1 MASPHCPAL
10 LVRTAWA
17 SPATVTSPTVGSE
30 GETLA
35 RLFLEP
41 RVASRLALRLLPFLA
56 RTGLLQPL
64 LGKRRRAS
72 STASFQCQEAHDN
85 FYHSLASDPLPIVGN
100 AVKRTGLG

>member
-1 MASPHCPAL
+1 MQRELP
-10 LVRTAWA
+10 
-17 SPATVTSPTVGSE
+17 
-30 GETLA
+30 
-35 RLFLEP
+35 
-41 RVASRLALRLLPFLA
+41 RLLPFLA

-100 AVKRTGLG
+100 AVMRRRAAPMGMSVIVSSGSGERTGLG